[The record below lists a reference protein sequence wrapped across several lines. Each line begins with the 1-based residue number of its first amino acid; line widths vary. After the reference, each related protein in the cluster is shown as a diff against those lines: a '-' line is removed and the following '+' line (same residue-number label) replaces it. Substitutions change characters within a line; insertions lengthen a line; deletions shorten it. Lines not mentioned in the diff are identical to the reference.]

1 MKDLDKALATA
12 KANLRSVLRDIPTP
26 DVYDHLGQDK
36 VAHLLTAEEMR
47 YDREEKRRE
56 NQPPPVTK
64 VRESWANLPAWGD
77 AADGLHLNAVQFRQ
91 PPLWISSQG
100 RMIFGSSVP

>member
-1 MKDLDKALATA
+1 M
-12 KANLRSVLRDIPTP
+12 TP

-77 AADGLHLNAVQFRQ
+77 AADGLHLNAEAEAEAKANAEAEAEAE
-91 PPLWISSQG
+91 SEA
-100 RMIFGSSVP
+100 